1 MIRVLQF
8 IPSLSAFD
16 GGTTTYMQQ
25 LTPAL
30 GQLVELHVCALTPV
44 SDFVPLEGCQG
55 LHSIPM
61 SMKKVGQMKRE
72 WMAILE
78 SVQPDIV
85 HVNCCWMPQIACVL
99 KWTRRWVKSQDR
111 GERTKIFLTPH
122 GMLEPWI
129 ISRHYWTRKLPAI
142 WLYQRRSV
150 RQADVIVATAEEE
163 REHLLQLGWNR
174 NIIMVQNGIDVDRIE
189 MKQQWTA
196 PRQLLFMSRIHPKK
210 GLEMLFE
217 ALRGM
222 ERKDFVVKIAGTGEP
237 EYEQKL
243 KSVAPAKVEFLGA
256 VFGDEKWRLLRDSD
270 LVILPSY
277 SENYGLIVA
286 EALASGTPVI
296 TTKGTPWQSIE
307 AAGCGWWI
315 QPETKAIQIAL
326 EEAFSKSEAEMQ
338 QMGDAAR
345 RLAEVD
351 CSVSKLARQLSDNYK
366 KVLSCHANNACFA

>member
-44 SDFVPLEGCQG
+44 SDFVQLEGCRG
-55 LHSIPM
+55 LYSITM
-61 SMKKVGQMKRE
+61 SMTKVGRMKRE

-99 KWTRRWVKSQDR
+99 KWTRHWIKAQDR
-111 GERTKIFLTPH
+111 VGKTKIFLTPH

-129 ISRHYWTRKLPAI
+129 ISRHYWTRKLPAL
-142 WLYQRRSV
+142 WLYQRKAVS
-150 RQADVIVATAEEE
+150 QADVIVATAEEE

-174 NIIMVQNGIDVDRIE
+174 NVIMVQNGIDVDRIE
-189 MKQQWTA
+189 MKQQWRA

-222 ERKDFVVKIAGTGEP
+222 ERKDIVVKIAGSGEP

-243 KSVAPAKVEFLGA
+243 KSLSPGNVEFLGS

-296 TTKGTPWQSIE
+296 TTQGTPWQSIE

-315 QPETKAIQIAL
+315 QPEVTAIQTAL
-326 EEAFSKSEAEMQ
+326 EEAFAKSQAEMQ
-338 QMGDAAR
+338 QMGVAAR
-345 RLAEVD
+345 RLAETD
-351 CSVSKLARQLSDNYK
+351 CSVTKLAQQMSDNYQK
-366 KVLSCHANNACFA
+366 MLFNDANNAHFI